1 MENNLDITQNNV
13 TASSGRAISTDF
25 ATRHVLPKIRSNLT
39 WHSNMLKMKYLPEK
53 HPRKSEIAARKE
65 RTQEKRQKRRTF
77 RLQNTVLCPSQEIDT
92 TIVPETRVP
101 DVRLSIL
108 AVSCVVTSVSAG
120 SQGQF
125 LSK

>member
-1 MENNLDITQNNV
+1 MFRNFAENSFKSDVALKHAQDEVPARKAPQ
-13 TASSGRAISTDF
+13 
-25 ATRHVLPKIRSNLT
+25 KIRNRR
-39 WHSNMLKMKYLPEK
+39 
-53 HPRKSEIAARKE
+53 PRRPNARK
-65 RTQEKRQKRRTF
+65 RPKRPTF
-77 RLQNTVLCPSQEIDT
+77 RLKNTVLCPSQEIDT

-125 LSK
+125 LPK

>member
-1 MENNLDITQNNV
+1 MLQLDMFRN
-13 TASSGRAISTDF
+13 F
-25 ATRHVLPKIRSNLT
+25 AKKSFKSDVALKHAQDEVPARKAPQKIRKS
-39 WHSNMLKMKYLPEK
+39 P
-53 HPRKSEIAARKE
+53 PAKSERNK
-65 RTQEKRQKRRTF
+65 TTKKTYF
-77 RLQNTVLCPSQEIDT
+77 RLKDTVLCPSQEIDT

-125 LSK
+125 LPK